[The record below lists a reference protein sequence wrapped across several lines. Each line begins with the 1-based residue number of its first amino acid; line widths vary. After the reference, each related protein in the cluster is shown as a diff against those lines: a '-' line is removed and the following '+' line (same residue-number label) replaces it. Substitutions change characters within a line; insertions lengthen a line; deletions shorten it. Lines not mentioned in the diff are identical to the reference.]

1 MTDFFNNQKPTVIN
15 GLNLL
20 AVKDYKDIHLA
31 TLQVLDKT
39 GIYVEDEK
47 AKELYSSHGAR
58 VDDKKSVVKLPAS
71 MVEDAIES
79 APAQV
84 MLAGR
89 TPDRDVLLDNRVS
102 AYLNFGGGINVVDPH
117 TGEVRPS
124 TKADLAASARLC
136 DALEQVNVYS
146 RAVYPL
152 DQTQKLLHLHTAEAC
167 FNNTAKPFF
176 NGPESAWEVEK
187 IIEMTA
193 AAMGSAEKLK
203 TRKPISF
210 GYAVTSPLKL
220 TRKLSESIMAAAQAG
235 FTTYIASMAMAGGTG
250 PVNMAGLLVQTNAE
264 ILSGI
269 VFTQLVRKSTPVIY
283 SSYSTAMD
291 LRLGTSLL
299 GSPETA
305 LIGAAVAELCRYYQ
319 IPCLVPGIMSDSKQ
333 QGSQAAFEKTLTGVA
348 AAMAGASLQV
358 GIGGLE
364 TGLTFDFGQAVLDDE
379 IVRMIRHLTRGFDVN
394 AETLSVDLIDEVGHF
409 GEFLSHDSTLAK
421 MRTLSQTRL
430 FDRNNREDWE
440 FNGKPDSYDRAMA
453 RAREILDTHEP
464 EPLPFGAAER
474 IRAIVEEAEKEI
486 GIVTDKYQRLA
497 V

>member
-1 MTDFFNNQKPTVIN
+1 
-15 GLNLL
+15 
-20 AVKDYKDIHLA
+20 
-31 TLQVLDKT
+31 
-39 GIYVEDEK
+39 
-47 AKELYSSHGAR
+47 
-58 VDDKKSVVKLPAS
+58 
-71 MVEDAIES
+71 
-79 APAQV
+79 
-84 MLAGR
+84 
-89 TPDRDVLLDNRVS
+89 
-102 AYLNFGGGINVVDPH
+102 
-117 TGEVRPS
+117 
-124 TKADLAASARLC
+124 
-136 DALEQVNVYS
+136 
-146 RAVYPL
+146 
-152 DQTQKLLHLHTAEAC
+152 
-167 FNNTAKPFF
+167 
-176 NGPESAWEVEK
+176 
-187 IIEMTA
+187 
-193 AAMGSAEKLK
+193 
-203 TRKPISF
+203 
-210 GYAVTSPLKL
+210 
-220 TRKLSESIMAAAQAG
+220 
-235 FTTYIASMAMAGGTG
+235 MAMAGGTG

-379 IVRMIRHLTRGFDVN
+379 IVRMIRHLTR
-394 AETLSVDLIDEVGHF
+394 
-409 GEFLSHDSTLAK
+409 
-421 MRTLSQTRL
+421 TLSQTRL